1 MDISALSIV
10 LNHHNSEMIDEMN
23 KHKKIEK
30 LVDNAI
36 NEFVDFIN
44 DINFY
49 NESHR
54 DIEVWRKL
62 IAIRAND
69 KLQKFINRYD
79 DLTNKYN
86 NLSQHFIHNPD
97 AFDDTTT
104 FIQATNSA
112 YLLNYKRDM
121 VNKLKY
127 GLDKKRKTKCCGKI
141 LNGGCP
147 HKHYDFWTMVEDRN
161 NDLLNNACKKCRHF
175 WNYAELYNCEI
186 CNMKWNLFYRLF
198 YQYIVRTADV
208 LAPKKI
214 DCRCFYNDYSQEEKI
229 SCGINDTTV
238 SNTYLKNNH
247 DAQTDFGFTEEE
259 PFNYYKD
266 LTDEERD
273 ELDYDNFDELIFEM
287 DD

>member
-79 DLTNKYN
+79 DLSVKYD

-147 HKHYDFWTMVEDRN
+147 HKHYDFW
-161 NDLLNNACKKCRHF
+161 
-175 WNYAELYNCEI
+175 
-186 CNMKWNLFYRLF
+186 
-198 YQYIVRTADV
+198 
-208 LAPKKI
+208 
-214 DCRCFYNDYSQEEKI
+214 
-229 SCGINDTTV
+229 
-238 SNTYLKNNH
+238 
-247 DAQTDFGFTEEE
+247 
-259 PFNYYKD
+259 
-266 LTDEERD
+266 
-273 ELDYDNFDELIFEM
+273 
-287 DD
+287 